1 MRKPLTAILFTLPTL
16 LGGCASDAREEGGTS
31 PMISD
36 LELSPGASTV
46 GGLETLRG
54 TVRFEDPDA
63 DVLELHAALVE
74 PSGSEADMPPVRV
87 DGARGLMAG
96 AVSLQLAVQ
105 FAMPGRHEVHVWL
118 RDAEG
123 NDSNPLVAAVDVSE

>member
-1 MRKPLTAILFTLPTL
+1 MRSSLTAILLLVTL
-16 LGGCASDAREEGGTS
+16 LGACASDTREEKSTS

-36 LELSPGASTV
+36 LELSPGVSTV

-74 PSGSEADMPPVRV
+74 PSGSEADMPPIRV
-87 DGARGLMAG
+87 DGARGLTAG

-123 NDSNPLVAAVDVSE
+123 NDSNPLAASVDVSE

>member
-1 MRKPLTAILFTLPTL
+1 MRNVLLLLTLSAL
-16 LGGCASDAREEGGTS
+16 LGACASDARDGGTS
-31 PMISD
+31 PTITD
-36 LELSPGASTV
+36 LELSPGESAV

-74 PSGSEADMPPVRV
+74 PSGSESDMPPVRV
-87 DGARGLMAG
+87 DGARGLAAG

-105 FAMPGRHEVHVWL
+105 FAMPGRHEVRVWL

-123 NDSNPLVAAVDVSE
+123 NDSNPLVAGIDVSE